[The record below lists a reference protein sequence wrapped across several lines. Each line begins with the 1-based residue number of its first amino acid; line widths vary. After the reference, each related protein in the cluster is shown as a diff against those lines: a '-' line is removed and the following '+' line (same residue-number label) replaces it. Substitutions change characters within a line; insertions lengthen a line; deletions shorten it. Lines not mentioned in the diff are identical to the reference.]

1 MNINLHKP
9 LSTLINLYQLRVVSN
24 HTKNEFCPLTS
35 NKMSDIKSK
44 AQGLDP
50 NVQPRNVLELVEK
63 TNNIYESLVIISK
76 RARQISSDLK
86 WEIQRKLEEFAV
98 NTDTIEEV
106 QENKEQIEIS
116 KFYERLPNTPI
127 IAAQEFLNNEIQ
139 WRYSDEKE

>member
-1 MNINLHKP
+1 
-9 LSTLINLYQLRVVSN
+9 
-24 HTKNEFCPLTS
+24 
-35 NKMSDIKSK
+35 MSDIKSK

-50 NVQPRNVLELVEK
+50 NVQPRDVRELVEK
-63 TNNIYESLVIISK
+63 TGNVYESISVISK

-116 KFYERLPNTPI
+116 KFYERLPNPAI
-127 IAAQEFLNNEIQ
+127 IATEEWIN
-139 WRYSDEKE
+139 DELYYRFKERRKNY